1 MELTSNEKRSLY
13 GFLGLYLSSSILL
26 IVFMAFSFY
35 GYESSNIISMKKEK
49 MQNIALNIS
58 SKIIA
63 SYMRSEPLSVDAVN
77 GYEITLYDSNKV
89 LLYGLPL
96 NGIEFKQGFY
106 HDDKFDYF
114 IDLSPQLHHGV
125 KYLVL
130 KSKNANEEISKLI
143 QSTLF
148 IAIFSVVLVVVVGY
162 FLTKMFL
169 KPIQSE
175 RIKLDKFIKDSTH
188 ELNTPITAILMSID
202 RLKKE
207 NIDEKILKRVQISA
221 KRVQKIY
228 SDLTY
233 LLLENKNQEAKKI
246 NLKDIIENE
255 LTLYEDLA
263 SKKSLTIHKEL
274 ENMFFTID
282 EVSAQRLFSNLIS
295 NAIKYN
301 RHGGKIELKLVQN
314 EFIISD
320 SGIGIK
326 KELQGKI
333 FDRFYRANE
342 YEGGFGIGLDIVK
355 RVCSR
360 YGINIEVSSKE
371 KVMTSIKLKF

>member
-1 MELTSNEKRSLY
+1 
-13 GFLGLYLSSSILL
+13 
-26 IVFMAFSFY
+26 MAFSFY